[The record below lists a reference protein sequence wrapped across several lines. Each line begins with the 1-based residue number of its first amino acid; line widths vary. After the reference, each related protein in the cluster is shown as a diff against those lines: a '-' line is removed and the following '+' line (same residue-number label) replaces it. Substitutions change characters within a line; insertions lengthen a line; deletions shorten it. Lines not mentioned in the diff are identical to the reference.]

1 MSVRIQSLLI
11 YSTLVSFYL
20 CNGSYAGDTNE
31 FVGSVRNLSVTVLKD
46 PKYVGKQN
54 AYKYLRL
61 NISWLPPD
69 SVRQPSSY
77 R

>member
-1 MSVRIQSLLI
+1 MSVRIQPLLI
-11 YSTLVSFYL
+11 YSTLVLFCL
-20 CNGSYAGDTNE
+20 CDGSYAGNTNE
-31 FVGSVRNLSVTVLKD
+31 FVGSVRNLSVRVLQD

-69 SVRQPSSY
+69 SARQPSFY